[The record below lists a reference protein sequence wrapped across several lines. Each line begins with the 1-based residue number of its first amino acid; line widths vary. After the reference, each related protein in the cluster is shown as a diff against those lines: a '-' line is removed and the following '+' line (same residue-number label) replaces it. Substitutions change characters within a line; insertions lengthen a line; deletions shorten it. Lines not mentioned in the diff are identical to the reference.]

1 MAKARPNIL
10 FVLTD
15 QQMAGTLGCYGA
27 EICRTPHA
35 DALAREGLR
44 FSNAYAACP
53 ICTPAR
59 ASIQTGLY
67 PFRHG
72 MQTNIY
78 TRGCMVHELPDS
90 PELLSRRLQSLG
102 YATGYTG
109 KWHLG
114 FGDQA
119 DGHPE
124 FEEHVRATPM
134 LRAARH
140 GGTLPS
146 TVGYEGDDFPGHG
159 GAGMQTPQYRQYLAD
174 RGIELRT
181 RRLIDY
187 YPDTFEVL
195 SGTESTVSH
204 FLADNAIRHMRGFI
218 DRRQPF
224 FYMLNFWGPHS
235 PYHASSGYV
244 DLYRD
249 VSIPP
254 WPSFDEPQTGKPAIH
269 NAHRTER
276 LRYWK
281 WEDFEETIR
290 HYYAAVTE
298 IDAQLG
304 RVVEMLKQTGQYD
317 NTVIVFASDHGDAI
331 GVHRGLSDK
340 ALFMYEETN
349 RVPLIIRD
357 PGSPQR
363 AGHSEERFA
372 GTCDLYSTVLDYAG
386 LDRTA
391 AERDGRSLRPLV
403 EGAAVDWR
411 DCMVTEC
418 SGLDFLLHTQ
428 RAIRYRQF
436 KYVFN
441 CGDRDELYDLG
452 QDPHELDNLADKPAH
467 AELLRAMRIRLD
479 QWMGDMG
486 DGLRERYRRLRDLV

>member
-1 MAKARPNIL
+1 MRRPNIL
-10 FVLTD
+10 FILTD
-15 QQMAGTLGCYGA
+15 QQMAGTLGCYGSA
-27 EICRTPHA
+27 ICRTPHA
-35 DALAREGLR
+35 DALAREGVR
-44 FSNAYAACP
+44 FTNAYAACP

-72 MQTNIY
+72 MQANIY
-78 TRGCMVHELPDS
+78 TRGCMVHELPDV
-90 PELLSRRLQSLG
+90 PTLLSRRLQGLG

-114 FGDQA
+114 FGDHA

-124 FEEHVRATPM
+124 YEFHVQGTPM
-134 LRAARH
+134 LRPARH

-174 RGIELRT
+174 RGIELKTRT
-181 RRLIDY
+181 VVDH

-204 FLADNAIRHMRGFI
+204 FLAENAMRHMRGFI
-218 DRRQPF
+218 EAGRPF

-235 PYHASSGYV
+235 PYHASSEYL

-249 VSIPP
+249 TPIPP
-254 WPSFDEPQTGKPAIH
+254 WPSFDEPQAGKPSVH

-276 LRYWK
+276 LVHWQ
-281 WEDFEETIR
+281 WPDFERIIR
-290 HYYAAVTE
+290 HYYAACTE
-298 IDAQLG
+298 IDAQVG
-304 RVVEMLKQTGQYD
+304 RVVDMLKRAGQYD
-317 NTVIVFASDHGDAI
+317 NTVIVFSSDHGDAI
-331 GVHRGLSDK
+331 GVHRGLTDK

-349 RVPLIIRD
+349 RVPLIVRD
-357 PGSPQR
+357 PAAP
-363 AGHSEERFA
+363 AGAGTAEDRFA

-386 LDRTA
+386 LPRA
-391 AERDGRSLRPLV
+391 QAELDGRSLRPLV
-403 EGAAVDWR
+403 EGAEVPWR

-428 RAIRYRQF
+428 RALRYQQF

-441 CGDRDELYDLG
+441 CGDLDELYDLAE
-452 QDPHELDNLADKPAH
+452 DPHELRNLAADPAR
-467 AELLRAMRIRLD
+467 AELLQALRLRLD
-479 QWMGDMG
+479 RWMGEMG
-486 DGLRERYRRLRDLV
+486 DGLQERFRRLRGLV